1 MRMCDTRFAWLCLMF
16 VVAGCGGNVSDLPKL
31 MPVGGTV
38 TLDGK
43 PLANAMI
50 AFVPS
55 GSTRGTGANGRTDTV
70 GKYELA
76 TRSGEKGA
84 PAGEYRVVVTKLVMP
99 DGTDFPANSAVAP
112 INSPA
117 KQILP
122 AKYSMA
128 GQTVLRA
135 KVGEGGTV
143 IDFPLTAK

>member
-1 MRMCDTRFAWLCLMF
+1 MQIHGTRFARLCLMLAI
-16 VVAGCGGNVSDLPKL
+16 VGCGGDASHLPKL
-31 MPVGGTV
+31 TPVGGTV

-43 PLANAMI
+43 PLINAMV

-55 GSTRGTGANGRTDTV
+55 GSTPGTGANGHTDKA

-76 TRSGEKGA
+76 TRSRGKGT

-122 AKYSMA
+122 VKYSMA

-135 KVGEGGTV
+135 KVGEDSTV